1 MRTIAIL
8 LTLSLFLTG
17 CGLGSVVRAGYN
29 LIATPA
35 IAECYQMKGKTLS
48 QVEEVF
54 GKPDRVKE
62 ITVQDPP
69 GHRYQLTYT
78 KGAMSLI
85 VEVANIKPEERV
97 ITVDCSKK

>member
-1 MRTIAIL
+1 M
-8 LTLSLFLTG
+8 
-17 CGLGSVVRAGYN
+17 VD
-29 LIATPA
+29 TPS

-62 ITVQDPP
+62 VTVQDQ
-69 GHRYQLTYT
+69 HRYQLTYT